1 MKKLLLLALII
12 SMNAYSDDDQ
22 SIPVA
27 PIRSYNRPPVVP
39 VVVDPQAQQMSR
51 NEVILA
57 TQECEGNNLRAAVV
71 TGKRMVGGMMSDII
85 IDVQCLPKFKYFGN

>member
-1 MKKLLLLALII
+1 MKKILLFVLVVSINSFA
-12 SMNAYSDDDQ
+12 DDEQ
-22 SIPVA
+22 PIA

-39 VVVDPQAQQMSR
+39 VVVDPQAQQLSR

-57 TQECEGNNLRAAVV
+57 TQECEQSGLRAAVV
-71 TGKRMVGGMMSDII
+71 TSKRVIGGMMSDII